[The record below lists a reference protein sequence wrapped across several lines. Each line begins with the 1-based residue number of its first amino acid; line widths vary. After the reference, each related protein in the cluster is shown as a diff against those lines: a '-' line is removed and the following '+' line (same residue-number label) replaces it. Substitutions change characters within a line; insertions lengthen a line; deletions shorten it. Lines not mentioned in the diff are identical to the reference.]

1 MIVCT
6 ECGERQGDDVVFCG
20 RCGAFLEWEGERIE
34 TPGAAKAPERAVAA
48 ETAVAT
54 EDELSVWELAAAG
67 ATSEP
72 ASAATPEP
80 APDPTPEPSGSVS
93 MRQPGEVRRR
103 PGHADPGNSEESIVT
118 RQPDEVRRRPSGPA
132 PRYVEQLPSGSLICG
147 KCATGN
153 APDRRFCLKC
163 GYSLEWAKVVERP
176 PWWRRLLSRER
187 TYRAGARRR
196 PRRGGRWAFRLVL
209 LGALAVLVL
218 ALLGPLR
225 PSIVGA
231 YQWVMN
237 TIAGPQQVRT
247 TDVTASATSDG
258 HEPLMAFD
266 GANNTYWSAPPE
278 EDAPFLQAT
287 MTEPVHLVAVG
298 ITPGTSLQTPEF
310 LAGPRAQVIEIAAG
324 TGEEMRV
331 ERFTLEPNPGFQK
344 LEVDLPGVTVVTV
357 AVVSGAG
364 ATEQEAAAITEIEL
378 YARR

>member
-6 ECGERQGDDVVFCG
+6 ECGERQGDEVVFCG

-34 TPGAAKAPERAVAA
+34 APGTARPAERA
-48 ETAVAT
+48 AVAEAAAPA
-54 EDELSVWELAAAG
+54 EDELTVWELAAAG
-67 ATSEP
+67 GTPEP
-72 ASAATPEP
+72 APVTTPEPAPVATPEP
-80 APDPTPEPSGSVS
+80 ARGATLEPATDDAESV
-93 MRQPGEVRRR
+93 
-103 PGHADPGNSEESIVT
+103 VT
-118 RQPDEVRRRPSGPA
+118 RQPGEVRRRPSGPA
-132 PRYVEQLPSGSLICG
+132 PRHVEQLPSGSLICG
-147 KCATGN
+147 SCGVGN

-163 GYSLEWAKVVERP
+163 GHSLEWAKVVERP
-176 PWWRRLLSRER
+176 PWWRRLLTWER
-187 TYRAGARRR
+187 TYRAGTRRR
-196 PRRGGRWAFRLVL
+196 PRRRGRWVVRLVL
-209 LGALAVLVL
+209 LGALIALVI

-247 TDVTASATSDG
+247 TDVTASATVDG
-258 HEPLMAFD
+258 HEPLLAFD
-266 GANNTYWSAPPE
+266 GANNTYWAAPPD

-287 MTEPVHLVAVG
+287 IPEPVHLVAVG

-310 LAGPRAQVIEIAAG
+310 LAGPRPQVIEIAAG

-344 LEVDLPGVTVVTV
+344 LEVDFPGVTTVTV
-357 AVVSGAG
+357 AVVAGEG
-364 ATEQEAAAITEIEL
+364 ATDQEAAAITEVEL